1 MQFAGDDAGAV
12 SGIGEE
18 LGERQLH
25 RVEVL
30 RDQMEQTHSGCIN
43 DFEGGPKSVLH
54 LPSMS
59 ISDIFWLWIQPCDSV
74 DHDGSNIW

>member
-1 MQFAGDDAGAV
+1 
-12 SGIGEE
+12 
-18 LGERQLH
+18 
-25 RVEVL
+25 
-30 RDQMEQTHSGCIN
+30 MEQTHSGCIN

-74 DHDGSNIW
+74 DHDGSNICHRRVDY